1 MGEKVEIIENESE
14 NIAPITHQRIL
25 WLMALITL
33 AGSATGVFF
42 ASWTFGIGV
51 FLGGL
56 LALLNYYWLKYALSQ
71 VFDIA
76 AAGEKPRIFGAQYVI
91 RYLVFGLVI
100 AVVYLTKILPIASVI
115 LGLSGFAFAVV
126 VEGILRIFSS
136 FGKKEI

>member
-1 MGEKVEIIENESE
+1 MGGKIEIIENESE

-33 AGSATGVFF
+33 GGSAAGAFF
-42 ASWTFGIGV
+42 VSWAFGIGTL
-51 FLGGL
+51 LGGI
-56 LALLNYYWLKYALSQ
+56 LAFLNYYWLKYALSQ

-76 AAGEKPRIFGAQYVI
+76 AEGEKPRIFGAQYII
-91 RYLVFGLVI
+91 RYLVFGLAI
-100 AVVYLTKILPIASVI
+100 AVVYLTKLLPISSVI